1 MSTRRRVFSALTVLS
16 AVLLFAAFRFFPAP
30 AVEVTDFA
38 SVTTPTSPAYTAD
51 LKPASRAEI
60 KEFRI
65 PITHRTIEVAP
76 GVRYQAWTFGNT
88 VPGPVIR
95 VRQGDRVRIV
105 MTNESDMPHSIDFHA
120 ARIPMDKA
128 FGMILPQQEHRF
140 EFTAKD
146 PGVFMV
152 HCGTPPVLMHIM
164 QGMYLPIIV
173 DPAGGW
179 GTRADR
185 ELVLMQSEFYVAP
198 TTDSMTPHLPDWEA
212 ANNDQPTYVVW
223 NGQANQYA
231 RHPIQLDVGDRVR
244 IFVVNAGPS
253 HRSDFHIVGT
263 IFDRVIPDGVP
274 SHALEG
280 VQTYTVPAG
289 GGAVFEAHFDK
300 DDSGEGQYAF
310 VTHSF
315 VDASKGAVGIL
326 RVGNPA
332 GPMAG
337 H

>member
-1 MSTRRRVFSALTVLS
+1 MSTRRGAVVLVTAFA
-16 AVLLFAAFRFFPAP
+16 AVLLFAAFRYLPSP

-38 SVTTPTSPAYTAD
+38 TVTTPTTPTFD
-51 LKPASRAEI
+51 PEVKPASRAEV

-76 GVRYQAWTFGNT
+76 GVSYQAWTFGNT
-88 VPGPVIR
+88 VPGPVLR
-95 VRQGDRVRIV
+95 VRQGDRVRVV

-128 FGMILPQQEHRF
+128 FGMILPHQEHSF
-140 EFTAKD
+140 EFTARD

-152 HCGTPPVLMHIM
+152 HCGTPPVLLHIM

-179 GTRADR
+179 GSRADR
-185 ELVLMQSEFYVAP
+185 ELVLVQSEFYVAAAG
-198 TTDSMTPHLPDWEA
+198 DSATPGLPDWEA
-212 ANNDQPTYVVW
+212 ATSDRPSYVVW
-223 NGQANQYA
+223 NGRADQYA
-231 RHPIQLDVGDRVR
+231 RHPIQLAVGDRVR
-244 IFVVNAGPS
+244 LFVVNAGPS

-274 SHALEG
+274 DHALEG

-326 RVGNPA
+326 RVGNPT
-332 GPMAG
+332 GPMAS

>member
-1 MSTRRRVFSALTVLS
+1 MSRHRRFTALVVLI
-16 AVLLFAAFRFFPAP
+16 AVLGLFTAFRFHPQP
-30 AVEVTDFA
+30 AVEVTDFSTFA
-38 SVTTPTSPAYTAD
+38 PPADGYD
-51 LKPASRAEI
+51 PEVKPVGRAEV

-65 PITHRTIEVAP
+65 PITHRVIEVAP
-76 GVRYQAWTFGNT
+76 GVRYQAWTFGNS

-95 VRQGDRVRIV
+95 VRQGDRVRV
-105 MTNESDMPHSIDFHA
+105 VVTNQSDMPHSIDFHA

-128 FGMILPQQEHRF
+128 FGMILPHQEHRF
-140 EFTAKD
+140 EFTARD

-152 HCGTPPVLMHIM
+152 HCGTAPVLMHIM

-173 DPAGGW
+173 EPAGGW

-185 ELVLMQSEFYVAP
+185 ELVLVQSEFYVAAGND
-198 TTDSMTPHLPDWEA
+198 TVPHLPDWEA
-212 ANNDQPTYVVW
+212 ATSDQPTYVVW
-223 NGQANQYA
+223 NGAANQYS
-231 RHPIQLDVGDRVR
+231 RHPIQLEVGDRVR

-280 VQTYTVPAG
+280 VQTYSVPAG
-289 GGAVFEAHFDK
+289 GGAVFEAHFDE
-300 DDSGEGQYAF
+300 GEGQYAF

-315 VDASKGAVGIL
+315 VDAAKGAVGIL
-326 RVGNPA
+326 RVGHPT
-332 GPMAG
+332 GPMAS